1 MYVMGK
7 VKRIRG
13 RGYTIND
20 IGCRMRVGGFAGR
33 GDVDAMPGWAMDKPA
48 AVGLEAAW

>member
-7 VKRIRG
+7 GKRIRG
-13 RGYTIND
+13 RGNIISD

-33 GDVDAMPGWAMDKPA
+33 GEVDAMPGDAMDKPA